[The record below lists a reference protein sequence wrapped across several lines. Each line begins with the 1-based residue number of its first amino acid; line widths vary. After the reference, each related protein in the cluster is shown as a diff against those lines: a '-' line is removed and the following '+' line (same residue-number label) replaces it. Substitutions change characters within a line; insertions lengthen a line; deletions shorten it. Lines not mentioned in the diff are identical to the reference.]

1 MVTQRTEGLYRLFL
15 LCQIAIVAV
24 LFWFGVWVMVTFYSP
39 SADLTWRRYS
49 IYCGMLVLGI
59 FLESLTRDGSKN
71 YFLQNE
77 LLRQHRLSLRQTIA
91 STGTLVLYLVATKD
105 AFISRVFFFNFVP
118 WLYVALL
125 FSHYY
130 LPATLARGFF
140 KREDRTLLIGSPR
153 KAAQL
158 RDWLHRKAAIGLHTV
173 GLISDDPPSVA
184 AATYG
189 AASKIDPPKDGF
201 AVANK
206 TDDGIPALGSPDDL
220 EKIIREHRITQVI
233 LLEFPLFAEINW
245 NIIRTCD
252 QLGIRLLIVS
262 DLEEKLRHPITHFED
277 DGFRFIGLREEPLE
291 NPLNRFLKRA
301 IDLAIAI
308 PVMLLVFP
316 AFAVLVWI
324 TQRLQSP
331 GPLFHVQTR
340 AGMQNRQFSILKF
353 RTMHP
358 NNGDIARQARDN
370 DERVYPLGKWFR
382 KLSVD
387 EVPQFWNVL
396 RGDMSIV
403 GPRPH
408 LIEHNNQFSRLLAN
422 YHVRTFVKPGITG
435 LAQVRGFRG
444 EARNSIDIEN
454 RVACDLEYLENWNLS
469 LECGIILRTFAQL
482 FFPPRTAY

>member
-1 MVTQRTEGLYRLFL
+1 MVTQRTEGFYRLFL
-15 LCQIAIVAV
+15 LCQIVIVAL

-39 SADLTWRRYS
+39 SAELTWRRYS
-49 IYCGMLVLGI
+49 IYCGMLVLGM

-91 STGTLVLYLVATKD
+91 STGTLVLYLIATKD
-105 AFISRVFFFNFVP
+105 AFISRIFFFNFVP

-130 LPATLARGFF
+130 LPSVLARTIF
-140 KREDRTLLIGSPR
+140 KREDNTLLIGSTR

-158 RDWLHRKAAIGLHTV
+158 RDWLQRKATIGLHAV
-173 GLISDDPPSVA
+173 GLISDE
-184 AATYG
+184 
-189 AASKIDPPKDGF
+189 KID
-201 AVANK
+201 K
-206 TDDGIPALGSPDDL
+206 TEDGIPVLGTAEDL
-220 EKIIREHRITQVI
+220 ERIVRERGITQVI
-233 LLEFPLFAEINW
+233 LLEFPLFTEINW

-252 QLGIRLLIVS
+252 QLGVRLLIVS
-262 DLEEKLRHPITHFED
+262 DLEEKLRHPVTHFED

-291 NPLNRFLKRA
+291 NPLNRFFKRA
-301 IDLAIAI
+301 IDLAISL
-308 PVMLLVFP
+308 PVMLFVFP
-316 AFAVLVWI
+316 VLTLVVRIAQW
-324 TQRLQSP
+324 LQSP
-331 GPLFHVQTR
+331 GPLFHAQIR
-340 AGMQNRQFSILKF
+340 AGMQNRQFTIYKF
-353 RTMHP
+353 RTMRPDHTEV
-358 NNGDIARQARDN
+358 ARQASDN

-382 KLSVD
+382 KLSID

-408 LIEHNNQFSRLLAN
+408 LIEHNKQFSRLMAN
-422 YHVRTFVKPGITG
+422 YHVRAFVKPGITG

-444 EARNSIDIEN
+444 EARNSDDIAN

-469 LECGIILRTFAQL
+469 PSNARSSCARS
-482 FFPPRTAY
+482 RN